1 MAEGIRAVQYGCGPI
16 GLGVTSLAAHRKD
29 IELVGA
35 VDIDPE
41 IVGSDL
47 GEMADL
53 DDKLGIVI
61 TDDAGTLLS
70 EVKPDIAF
78 HTTGSSF
85 RNVYSQLEDIVRAG
99 VNIVSTCEELS
110 FPYKREPDL
119 AAQLDSLAKENGV
132 TVLGT
137 GINPGFLMDTWPL
150 SMTAVCRD
158 VEEVKAVRIQDA
170 SSRRLPFQKKI
181 GAGRTPD
188 EFQNLIDEGTL
199 RHVGLPESTA
209 MIAAGLGWELDEI
222 TEEIGPVM
230 AESQVSSPHLTVEPG
245 QAAGVKQIS
254 HGLIAGKEVVTLEF
268 QAYIGAPETYDAVYI
283 KGTPNMEVVIKGGT
297 HGDIGTAAMV
307 VNAARRV
314 VEAPPGL
321 LTMKDVPVVVC
332 TAGSSYAGYSK

>member
-1 MAEGIRAVQYGCGPI
+1 
-16 GLGVTSLAAHRKD
+16 
-29 IELVGA
+29 
-35 VDIDPE
+35 
-41 IVGSDL
+41 
-47 GEMADL
+47 
-53 DDKLGIVI
+53 
-61 TDDAGTLLS
+61 
-70 EVKPDIAF
+70 
-78 HTTGSSF
+78 
-85 RNVYSQLEDIVRAG
+85 
-99 VNIVSTCEELS
+99 
-110 FPYKREPDL
+110 
-119 AAQLDSLAKENGV
+119 KENGV

-332 TAGSSYAGYSK
+332 TAGREG

>member
-16 GLGVTSLAAHRKD
+16 GLSVTSLAARRKD

-41 IVGSDL
+41 IVGRDL
-47 GEMADL
+47 GEMAAL
-53 DDKLGIVI
+53 DDKLGVVV
-61 TDDAGTLLS
+61 TDDAGTLLA

-78 HTTGSSF
+78 HTTGSIF

-110 FPYKREPDL
+110 FPYKREPYL

-230 AESQVSSPHLTVEPG
+230 AESRVSSPHLTVESG

-321 LTMKDVPVVVC
+321 LTMKDIPVVVC
-332 TAGSSYAGYSK
+332 TAGREG

>member
-16 GLGVTSLAAHRKD
+16 GLGVTSLAARRKD

-35 VDIDPE
+35 IDIDPE

-47 GEMADL
+47 GELADL
-53 DDKLGIVI
+53 DDKLGVVV

-119 AAQLDSLAKENGV
+119 ATQLDSLAKENGV

-181 GAGRTPD
+181 GAGRTTD

-332 TAGSSYAGYSK
+332 TAGSSCAGHSK